1 MCDIHNK
8 DPQYATTLV
17 DSTSITANNIH
28 SLVQTT
34 LPSCAHRIGPC
45 VGQGKQRLSVVPVS
59 NHVHGEPAIWL
70 RPCLPGGHQV
80 ALRKG
85 GPAQQ
90 APRSC
95 PAVASGCVGCGHRVS
110 GRRWV
115 ASGGWQ
121 EVGGRSG
128 RKKKRWTKPMVDDR
142 QGERI
147 GHFGTPIVAVKC
159 MSNAPG
165 MDGWSSISSSRSTR
179 APKRWRSSSLG
190 CRRRTMTQVRSLL
203 GVPWQLVVYYCLLN
217 HEICGCRE
225 LPVAPRLVHQ

>member
-1 MCDIHNK
+1 M
-8 DPQYATTLV
+8 
-17 DSTSITANNIH
+17 
-28 SLVQTT
+28 
-34 LPSCAHRIGPC
+34 
-45 VGQGKQRLSVVPVS
+45 
-59 NHVHGEPAIWL
+59 
-70 RPCLPGGHQV
+70 
-80 ALRKG
+80 
-85 GPAQQ
+85 
-90 APRSC
+90 
-95 PAVASGCVGCGHRVS
+95 
-110 GRRWV
+110 